1 MVPFSAKEGGTIWKR
16 AKRPHLT
23 LCPSLPFCARLS
35 PLSRKILWRVGKNG
49 GIIPPHRPRVPFGRG
64 GVRRREEVHLEKRE
78 RPIGVFDSGLGGI
91 SVLRACV
98 ALLPR
103 ENFLFFGDSAN
114 APYGEK
120 PLEEVRRLT
129 VAAVDRLLAQG
140 VKAIVVACNT
150 ATSAAIGLLR
160 QAHPE
165 LPIIGIEPAVK
176 PAAQADNS
184 SSVIVMA
191 TPLTIRED
199 KYQRLAA
206 SFCDQADVISLPCK
220 GLAEM
225 VEQGIF
231 DGPVLDAYLQELL
244 LPFRYC
250 NVDYI
255 VLGCTHYPFVRQAI
269 ARNFGR
275 PVSIIDGS
283 DGTARQLRRQL
294 NAAGLLTTRSGFGT
308 VTFQNSR
315 PDKLAMSQTLFQMK
329 Y

>member
-1 MVPFSAKEGGTIWKR
+1 MPRPVFLRPVESPFPKNPVAHGEKWWYNNLHTVPSVPSGRAGGR
-16 AKRPHLT
+16 
-23 LCPSLPFCARLS
+23 
-35 PLSRKILWRVGKNG
+35 
-49 GIIPPHRPRVPFGRG
+49 
-64 GVRRREEVHLEKRE
+64 RRREEVHLEKRE

-98 ALLPR
+98 ALLPQ

-129 VAAVDRLLAQG
+129 VAAMDRLLAQG
-140 VKAIVVACNT
+140 VKAVVVACNT

-206 SFCDQADVISLPCK
+206 AFCDQADVISLPCK

-231 DGPVLDAYLQELL
+231 DGPILDAYLQELL

-275 PVSIIDGS
+275 PVAIIDGS

-294 NAAGLLTTRSGFGT
+294 DAAGLRTTRSGFGT
-308 VTFQNSR
+308 VIFQNSR